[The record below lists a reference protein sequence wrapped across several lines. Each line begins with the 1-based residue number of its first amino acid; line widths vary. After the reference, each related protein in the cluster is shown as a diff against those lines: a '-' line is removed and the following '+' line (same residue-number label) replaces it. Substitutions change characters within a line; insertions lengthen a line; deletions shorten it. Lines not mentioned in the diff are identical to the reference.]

1 MVMSPLFKLWF
12 FQITT
17 HLLLP
22 WRIGGIFVG
31 VVQPHLA
38 ERHCFWVM
46 HGHQD
51 VLFLDTWVVF
61 GEVGVAPKSPPHHV
75 FSQQAFPQGLLHHE
89 SRVAEV
95 GDAASEVWREAAL
108 VALPEVVESPSEAQ
122 LPVQHIQVAVGVYKT
137 HVGAHMRVTVFPLA
151 FFP

>member
-1 MVMSPLFKLWF
+1 MGTSTLFKRL

-22 WRIGGIFVG
+22 RRTGGIFVG
-31 VVQPHLA
+31 VVQPHLS
-38 ERHCFWVM
+38 ECHCFWVI
-46 HGHQD
+46 HGPQN

-61 GEVGVAPKSPPHHV
+61 GKVRVAPESPPHHV
-75 FSQQAFPQGLLHHE
+75 FSQQTFPHCLLHHE
-89 SRVAEV
+89 FRVAEV

-108 VALPEVVESPSEAQ
+108 VALPEVTKSPSEAQ
-122 LPVQHIQVAVGVYKT
+122 LPIQHIQVAVGVYKT
-137 HVGAHMRVTVFPLA
+137 HIGAHTRITATHM